1 MNSLQSKRNSNL
13 CRTNRKN
20 ILLYL
25 IVSCLVFLAD
35 LPGIALASTDPW
47 VLVDT
52 HSRTLSVY
60 NAGEILREFK
70 NISIG
75 RGGAASERFKGDG
88 KTPLGTFHIMWLNMK
103 SHYHIFLGLDYPNLD
118 HATQA
123 YRKKQLKSEEFK
135 SIQDAMETNT
145 IPPQDT
151 PLGGYIGIHG
161 IGEVNPKF
169 QGKLNWTDGCI
180 ALTNEQVEQLV
191 QMVQV
196 GTEVIIR

>member
-1 MNSLQSKRNSNL
+1 ME
-13 CRTNRKN
+13 
-20 ILLYL
+20 
-25 IVSCLVFLAD
+25 
-35 LPGIALASTDPW
+35 LPRITLASTDPW

-60 NAGEILREFK
+60 TAGKILRQFK

-75 RGGAASERFKGDG
+75 RGGAASERHKGDG

-118 HATQA
+118 HAAKA
-123 YRKKQLKSEEFK
+123 YRKKQLKSKEFE
-135 SIQDAMETNT
+135 SIQKAIFTNE

-161 IGEVNPKF
+161 VG
-169 QGKLNWTDGCI
+169 QGNLAIHGRFNWTNGCI
-180 ALTNEQVEQLV
+180 ALTNEQIEQLV
-191 QMVQV
+191 QMIPV